1 LLSGKSI
8 VMPSITV
15 SNLGW
20 STPDGRAVL
29 SGLDLRFSPER
40 TGIVGRNGVGKSTLL
55 RLLSGELTP
64 ATGHIAIDGSA
75 AMLRQTVQVGADE
88 MVADLFDARAALAL
102 LRKAEAGDAN
112 IDEIAEADWTLEAR
126 IEEALAGVGLSVPA
140 ETPLA
145 ALSGGQRTRAALA
158 GAMFAAPD
166 FLLLDE
172 PTNNL
177 DRDGREAVR
186 DLLAR
191 WRGGAIVVS
200 HDRELLEGMDA
211 IVELTTLGAGR
222 TGGGWSAW
230 RERKDIEAA
239 AAEAELA
246 GAEKR
251 ADSARRQAQAAT
263 EKQDRRDSRGRAKAA
278 RGDMPKILIG
288 GLKRRAEETR
298 AAGSRLAERQR
309 GEAEEQ
315 LLAARAKIEIV
326 DPLSVGL
333 PSTGLPSSRV
343 VLALDHVTAGYVD
356 GSPVIRDL
364 SLSVTGPER
373 VAITGPNGSGKS
385 TLLALVAGTLAP
397 WEGAVRVAVPFA
409 LFDQR
414 VGLLDPALSIADNF
428 LALNPGTTNN
438 QCRAA
443 LARFRFRADAA
454 DRIAGTLSG
463 GQILRAGLA
472 CVLGAPTPPQLLILD
487 EPGNHLDIDSLTA
500 VETGLAAYDGAL
512 LVVSHDT
519 AFLDAIG
526 ITRTIEL
533 TRIANDTNDG
543 V

>member
-1 LLSGKSI
+1 
-8 VMPSITV
+8 MPAITV
-15 SNLGW
+15 SDLHW

-29 SGLDLRFSPER
+29 SGLDLQFQPER

-55 RLLSGELTP
+55 RLLTGALAP
-64 ATGHIAIDGSA
+64 ASGHIAIDGSI

-88 MVADLFDARAALAL
+88 SVADLFDARAPLAL
-102 LRKAEAGDAN
+102 LRRAEAGEATV
-112 IDEIAEADWTLEAR
+112 DEIADADWTLEAR
-126 IEEALAGVGLSVPA
+126 IDEALANVGLAVPA
-140 ETPLA
+140 ATPLA
-145 ALSGGQRTRAALA
+145 ELSGGQRTRAALA
-158 GAMFAAPD
+158 GAMFSAPD

-177 DRDGREAVR
+177 DREGRQAVR

-200 HDRELLEGMDA
+200 HDRELLEEMDA
-211 IVELTTLGAGR
+211 IVELTTHGGAR
-222 TGGGWSAW
+222 YGGGWSAY
-230 RERKDIEAA
+230 RARKDIEAA

-251 ADSARRQAQAAT
+251 ADAVKRQAQTAT

-278 RGDMPKILIG
+278 RGDMPKIIIG

-315 LLAARAKIEIV
+315 LTAARAKIEII

-333 PSTGLPSSRV
+333 ASTGLPSSRV
-343 VLALDHVTAGYVD
+343 ILRLDHVTAGYVT
-356 GSPVIRDL
+356 GQPVIRDL
-364 SLSVTGPER
+364 SLTVTGPER
-373 VAITGPNGSGKS
+373 IAITGPNGSGKS
-385 TLLALVAGTLAP
+385 TLLALVAGTLTP
-397 WEGAVRVAVPFA
+397 SEGTVHTAVPFA

-414 VGLLDPALSIADNF
+414 VSLLDPARSIADNF
-428 LALNPGTTNN
+428 LARNPGTTNN

-454 DRIAGTLSG
+454 DRIVGTLSG
-463 GQILRAGLA
+463 GQMLRAGLA
-472 CVLGAPTPPQLLILD
+472 CVLGAPVPPQLLILD

-500 VETGLAAYDGAL
+500 IETGLAAYDGAL
-512 LVVSHDT
+512 LVVSHDG

-526 ITRTIEL
+526 ITRSIAL
-533 TRIANDTNDG
+533 TRIAEDR

>member
-1 LLSGKSI
+1 MFMPPFS
-8 VMPSITV
+8 PSITI
-15 SNLGW
+15 SNLSW

-29 SGLDLRFSPER
+29 SDLDLNFQPER

-55 RLLSGELTP
+55 RLLTGELAP
-64 ATGHIAIDGSA
+64 ASGSIAIDGSI
-75 AMLRQTVQVGADE
+75 AMLRQTVQVAAHE
-88 MVADLFDARAALAL
+88 SIADLFGARSALAL
-102 LRKAEAGDAN
+102 LRKAEAGEATVE
-112 IDEIAEADWTLEAR
+112 EIGDADWTLEAR
-126 IEEALAGVGLSVPA
+126 IDEALAGVGLPLPA
-140 ETPLA
+140 DTLLA
-145 ALSGGQRTRAALA
+145 QLSGGQRTRAALA

-177 DRDGREAVR
+177 DREGREAVR

-200 HDRELLEGMDA
+200 HDRELLEEMDA
-211 IVELTTLGAGR
+211 IVELTSLGSAR
-222 TGGGWSAW
+222 YGGGWSAY
-230 RERKDIEAA
+230 RARKDIEQAA
-239 AAEAELA
+239 VEAELA

-251 ADSARRQAQAAT
+251 VDAAQRQAQAAT

-298 AAGSRLAERQR
+298 AAGSRLAERQH

-315 LLAARAKIEIV
+315 LSAARAKIEIV

-333 PSTGLPSSRV
+333 PSTGLAASRT
-343 VLALDHVTAGYVD
+343 VLALDHVTAGYTE
-356 GSPVIRDL
+356 SLPVIADL
-364 SLSVTGPER
+364 SLTITGPER
-373 VAITGPNGSGKS
+373 VAIIGPNGSGKS
-385 TLLALVAGTLAP
+385 TLLALIAGALAP
-397 WEGAVRVAVPFA
+397 WSGQVRVGVPFA

-414 VGLLDPALSIADNF
+414 VSLLDPALSIADNF
-428 LALNPGTTNN
+428 LRLNLGTTNN

-454 DRIAGTLSG
+454 DRIVGTLSG
-463 GQILRAGLA
+463 GQMLRAGLA
-472 CVLGAPTPPQLLILD
+472 CVLGAPQPPQLLILD
-487 EPGNHLDIDSLTA
+487 EPGNHLDIESLTA

-519 AFLDAIG
+519 AFLEAIG
-526 ITRTIEL
+526 IERTVEL
-533 TRIANDTNDG
+533 TSQPNNEA
-543 V
+543 

>member
-1 LLSGKSI
+1 
-8 VMPSITV
+8 MPSITL

-20 STPDGRAVL
+20 STPDGRTIL
-29 SGLDLRFSPER
+29 SSLDLRFQPER
-40 TGIVGRNGVGKSTLL
+40 IGIVGRNGVGKSTLL
-55 RLLSGELTP
+55 RLLIGELAP
-64 ATGHIAIDGSA
+64 ASGHIAIDGTI

-88 MVADLFDARAALAL
+88 SIADLFGARAGLAL
-102 LRKAEAGDAN
+102 LRKAEAGEAGVE
-112 IDEIAEADWTLEAR
+112 EIAEADWTLEAR
-126 IEEALAGVGLSVPA
+126 IDEALANVGLPVPA
-140 ETPLA
+140 HTPLV

-158 GAMFAAPD
+158 GAMFAAPN

-177 DRDGREAVR
+177 DREGREAVR
-186 DLLAR
+186 DLVAR

-200 HDRELLEGMDA
+200 HDRELLEEMDA
-211 IVELTTLGAGR
+211 IVELTTLGAAR
-222 TGGGWSAW
+222 YGGGWSAY
-230 RERKDIEAA
+230 RARKDIEAA

-251 ADSARRQAQAAT
+251 ADAVQRQAQTAT

-309 GEAEEQ
+309 DEAEEQ
-315 LLAARAKIEIV
+315 LAAARAKVEIV

-333 PSTGLPSSRV
+333 ASTGLPSSRT
-343 VLALDHVTAGYVD
+343 VLALDHVTAGYIEYQ
-356 GSPVIRDL
+356 PVIRDL
-364 SLSVTGPER
+364 SLTVTGPER
-373 VAITGPNGSGKS
+373 LAITGPNGSGKS
-385 TLLALVAGTLAP
+385 TLLALIAGTLLP
-397 WEGAVRVAVPFA
+397 WQGEVRVPVAYA

-414 VGLLDPALSIADNF
+414 VSLLDPALSIATNF

-454 DRIAGTLSG
+454 DRITGTLSG
-463 GQILRAGLA
+463 GQMLRAGLA
-472 CVLGAPTPPQLLILD
+472 CVLGAPAPPQLLILD

-512 LVVSHDT
+512 LVVSHDR

-526 ITRTIEL
+526 ITREIEL
-533 TRIANDTNDG
+533 A
-543 V
+543 

>member
-1 LLSGKSI
+1 
-8 VMPSITV
+8 MPSITV
-15 SNLGW
+15 SHLSW

-29 SGLDLRFSPER
+29 SGLDLQFQRER

-55 RLLSGELTP
+55 RLLTGELKP
-64 ATGHIAIDGSA
+64 AAGHITIDGRI

-88 MVADLFDARAALAL
+88 TVADLFGARAGLAL
-102 LRKAEAGDAN
+102 LRKAEAGAASA
-112 IDEIAEADWTLEAR
+112 DEIADADWTLDAR
-126 IEEALAGVGLSVPA
+126 IDEALANVGLSAPP

-145 ALSGGQRTRAALA
+145 TLSGGQRTRAALA

-177 DRDGREAVR
+177 DRRGRAAVR

-200 HDRELLEGMDA
+200 HDRELLEEMDA
-211 IVELTTLGAGR
+211 IVELGTLGGTR
-222 TGGGWSAW
+222 YGGGWSAY
-230 RERKDIEAA
+230 RTRKDIEAA
-239 AAEAELA
+239 AVEAELA
-246 GAEKR
+246 NAEKR
-251 ADSARRQAQAAT
+251 AEAVQRQAQAAT
-263 EKQDRRDSRGRAKAA
+263 ERQDRRDSGGRRKAA
-278 RGDMPKILIG
+278 RGDMPRILIG
-288 GLKRRAEETR
+288 AQKRRAEETR

-309 GEAEEQ
+309 GEAGEQ
-315 LLAARAKIEIV
+315 LSSARARVEIV

-333 PSTGLPSSRV
+333 PSTGLPSSRT
-343 VLALDHVTAGYVD
+343 VLAVEHVHAGYVE
-356 GSPVIRDL
+356 GQPVIRDL
-364 SLSVTGPER
+364 SLTITGPER

-385 TLLALVAGTLAP
+385 TLLALIAGTLVP
-397 WEGAVRVAVPFA
+397 WEGAVRVGVPFA

-428 LALNPGTTNN
+428 LTINPGTTNN

-454 DRIAGTLSG
+454 DRIVGALSG
-463 GQILRAGLA
+463 GQMLRAGLA
-472 CVLGAPTPPQLLILD
+472 CVLGVPNPPQLLILD

-526 ITRTIEL
+526 ITREIMP
-533 TRIANDTNDG
+533 G
-543 V
+543 

>member
-1 LLSGKSI
+1 MFMPPFS
-8 VMPSITV
+8 PSITI
-15 SNLGW
+15 SNLSW

-29 SGLDLRFSPER
+29 SDLDLNFQPER

-55 RLLSGELTP
+55 RLLTGELAP
-64 ATGHIAIDGSA
+64 ASGSIAIDGSI
-75 AMLRQTVQVGADE
+75 AMLRQTVQVAAHE
-88 MVADLFDARAALAL
+88 SIADLFGARSALAL
-102 LRKAEAGDAN
+102 LRKAEAGEATVE
-112 IDEIAEADWTLEAR
+112 EIGDADWTLEAR
-126 IEEALAGVGLSVPA
+126 IDEALAGVGLPLPA
-140 ETPLA
+140 DTLLA
-145 ALSGGQRTRAALA
+145 QLSGGQRTRAALA

-177 DRDGREAVR
+177 DREGREAVR

-200 HDRELLEGMDA
+200 HDRELLEEMDA
-211 IVELTTLGAGR
+211 IVELTSLGSAR
-222 TGGGWSAW
+222 YGGGWSAY
-230 RERKDIEAA
+230 RARKDVEQAVV
-239 AAEAELA
+239 EAELA

-251 ADSARRQAQAAT
+251 VDAAQRQAQAAT

-298 AAGSRLAERQR
+298 AAGSRLAERQH

-315 LLAARAKIEIV
+315 LSAARAKIEIV

-333 PSTGLPSSRV
+333 PSTGLAASRT
-343 VLALDHVTAGYVD
+343 VLALDHVTAGYTE
-356 GSPVIRDL
+356 SLPVIADL
-364 SLSVTGPER
+364 SLTITGPER
-373 VAITGPNGSGKS
+373 VAIIGPNGSGKS
-385 TLLALVAGTLAP
+385 TLLALIAGALAP
-397 WEGAVRVAVPFA
+397 WSGQVRVGVPFA

-414 VGLLDPALSIADNF
+414 VSLLDPALSIADNF
-428 LALNPGTTNN
+428 LRLNPGTTNN

-454 DRIAGTLSG
+454 DRIVGTLSG
-463 GQILRAGLA
+463 GQMLRAGLA
-472 CVLGAPTPPQLLILD
+472 CVLGAPQPPQLLILD
-487 EPGNHLDIDSLTA
+487 EPGNHLDIESLTA
-500 VETGLAAYDGAL
+500 VETGLAAFDGAL

-519 AFLDAIG
+519 AFLEAIG
-526 ITRTIEL
+526 IERTVEL
-533 TRIANDTNDG
+533 TGRPNNE